1 MLIGK
6 INPSVKFSVKN
17 DLLQDPTIVEADK
30 ILVTAERMPLG
41 ADEVRFSFLLGK
53 ITEVEVGKTNFN
65 SMYKDFVLFYKD
77 ELSDWGTDD
86 SVMLYKIANK
96 LGITIVQ
103 IDDINIVDI
112 F

>member
-17 DLLQDPTIVEADK
+17 ELLQDPSIVEADK

-41 ADEVRFSFLLGK
+41 ADEVRFSFFLGK
-53 ITEVEVGKTNFN
+53 ITEVEVGKINFT
-65 SMYKDFVLFYKD
+65 SMYRDNILFYKN

-86 SVMLYKIANK
+86 SVMLYKIATR

-103 IDDINIVDI
+103 IDDIDIVDI

>member
-6 INPSVKFSVKN
+6 INPSVKFSEKN
-17 DLLQDPTIVEADK
+17 DLLQDPSIIEADR

-53 ITEVEVGKTNFN
+53 ITEVEVGKLNFHTMHKAFL
-65 SMYKDFVLFYKD
+65 SFEKS

-86 SVMLYKIANK
+86 SVMFYKVANK
-96 LGITIVQ
+96 IGILIIEIEDLSISDV
-103 IDDINIVDI
+103 